1 MAKRSFAKTGVQA
14 KPTTFFIV
22 AAIILIAL
30 VISITGLKIPIPG
43 QTELLNLYNMAEI
56 RFGIDIRGGVEAVFA
71 PRDFTGTATADQLAA
86 ARNVIEERMDNLNI
100 LDREITTDEN
110 SGQIIVRFPW
120 QSGETEFNPEEAL
133 LELGEMALLEFVD
146 PDGKVVIT
154 GADVIKASAGYITNE
169 LGNSEIVV
177 ELNLNESG
185 KTKFAEATKRLKV
198 GNQIIAISMD
208 GVNISTPRVND
219 EITDGVAYIT
229 GMSSNEEAVDLAQKI
244 SAGALPFALEAISS
258 SSISP
263 TLGKGALS
271 VMTTAGLVAFLL
283 ICLFMLL
290 YYRLPGFIACWSLLA
305 QIVGI
310 LLAISIPQQTLT
322 LQGIAGIILSIGMGV
337 DANVIIAER
346 IKEELKNG
354 ASLTAALSNGFNRAL
369 SSVVDG
375 NVTVAIAAVI
385 LMIFGSGSMLSFGYS
400 LLVGVILNG
409 LTGVIA
415 SRLMIGS
422 LSQFKPLRNTWLYG
436 ARREKANA

>member
-43 QTELLNLYNMAEI
+43 QTELLNLYSMAEI

-71 PRDFTGTATADQLAA
+71 PRDFTGNASADQLAA

-100 LDREITTDEN
+100 LDREITIDEN

-198 GNQIIAISMD
+198 GNQILKITMD
-208 GVNISTPRVND
+208 GATISSPRVND
-219 EITDGVAYIT
+219 EITNGVALISP
-229 GMSSNEEAVDLAQKI
+229 MSSNEEAVDLAQKI

-263 TLGKGALS
+263 TLGKDALA
-271 VMTTAGLVAFLL
+271 VMTTAGLVAFIL
-283 ICLFMLL
+283 ICLFMLI

-354 ASLTAALSNGFNRAL
+354 ASLTAALANGFNRAL

-375 NVTVAIAAVI
+375 NVTVAIAAII

-400 LLVGVILNG
+400 LLVGVILNS